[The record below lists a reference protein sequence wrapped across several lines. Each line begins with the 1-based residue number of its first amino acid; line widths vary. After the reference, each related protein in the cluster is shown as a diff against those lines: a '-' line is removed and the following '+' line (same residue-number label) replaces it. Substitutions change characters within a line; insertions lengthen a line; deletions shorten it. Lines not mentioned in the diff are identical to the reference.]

1 MRFVNLQCH
10 QQLLI
15 NCRNAFAYCDVLL
28 KGGYNPDA
36 LGVDY
41 LYVQDRFFRLEPT
54 NALTTEKHGSGCVL
68 SASIVAKMAL
78 DQNVLTAC
86 RNAKIYIENYLSS
99 TLQN

>member
-1 MRFVNLQCH
+1 
-10 QQLLI
+10 
-15 NCRNAFAYCDVLL
+15 
-28 KGGYNPDA
+28 
-36 LGVDY
+36 
-41 LYVQDRFFRLEPT
+41 
-54 NALTTEKHGSGCVL
+54 LTTEKHGSGCVL